1 MWYTSLMLTFTFS
14 HAFSLL
20 SACISLEVVVAISI
34 VVFLLGVVGGAIGGP
49 LVVYCAHY
57 YKARRGKLDLSP
69 AGAVYEDVSRPAPA
83 APLYEDVGATPPATA
98 ASSGP
103 QLELKENVAYGH
115 VGTR

>member
-1 MWYTSLMLTFTFS
+1 MLARLTS
-14 HAFSLL
+14 SLI
-20 SACISLEVVVAISI
+20 SASISLEVVVGISI

-83 APLYEDVGATPPATA
+83 APLYEDVGAPPPTTA
-98 ASSGP
+98 AGPHECVPGP

-115 VGTR
+115 VETK